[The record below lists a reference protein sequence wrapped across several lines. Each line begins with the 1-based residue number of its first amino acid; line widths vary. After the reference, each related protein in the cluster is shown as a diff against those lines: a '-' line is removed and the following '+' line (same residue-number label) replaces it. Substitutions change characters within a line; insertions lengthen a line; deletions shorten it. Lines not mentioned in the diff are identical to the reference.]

1 MGHHC
6 CTKQKVK
13 RGLWS
18 PEEDEKLIDHIIKH
32 GYNCWS
38 TVPKEAGFSLTLSLS
53 PLLTSVLFDLIS
65 DCIQMLELTFAGLQR
80 CGKSCRLRW
89 INYLRP
95 DLKRGSFSAEE
106 ERTIID
112 VHRILGNRWAQI
124 AKHLPG
130 RTDNEVKN
138 FWNSCI
144 KKKLIAQGLDPKTH
158 NLLASSR
165 SINTMNNNI
174 SDELSQFGYA
184 QSAHPAPFTISPPI
198 KGFDKTKQ
206 YTNSLDHC
214 SFNSSLPNVE
224 AILPPLLNSGTLP
237 LYDQTAEV
245 GAISMPNFQYPQENM
260 ISEHQ
265 LLMGFE
271 DQVINNSQAPIEFT
285 TNGVSSSSSLD
296 YTSMSSSSFGY
307 QPAASGFSCLG
318 DNAWDGGAMEA
329 LNLKQGHV
337 EHLGQGHQMDA
348 SYATALD
355 FDMLESAFLAAGA
368 EFCNGSSAAME
379 NLQWHC

>member
-32 GYNCWS
+32 GHNCWS
-38 TVPKEAGFSLTLSLS
+38 TVPKE
-53 PLLTSVLFDLIS
+53 
-65 DCIQMLELTFAGLQR
+65 AGLQR

-158 NLLASSR
+158 NLLTSSR
-165 SINTMNNNI
+165 SINTMNNI
-174 SDELSQFGYA
+174 SDEISQLGYA

-198 KGFDKTKQ
+198 KGFDKMKQ

-224 AILPPLLNSGTLP
+224 AILPPLINSGTLP
-237 LYDQTAEV
+237 LHDQTAAA
-245 GAISMPNFQYPQENM
+245 GAISVPDFQYQQENM
-260 ISEHQ
+260 IGDHQ
-265 LLMGFE
+265 LLMRFK
-271 DQVINNSQAPIEFT
+271 DQVINNSQAPIDFT
-285 TNGVSSSSSLD
+285 ANGGSSSSSLD
-296 YTSMSSSSFGY
+296 YTSMSSSSFGH
-307 QPAASGFSCLG
+307 QPASGFSCLG

-329 LNLKQGHV
+329 LNLKQGQV
-337 EHLGQGHQMDA
+337 EHHEQLGQGHQLLMDA
-348 SYATALD
+348 PYATTLD
-355 FDMLESAFLAAGA
+355 FDMLECAFLAAGA
-368 EFCNGSSAAME
+368 EFCNGTASME
-379 NLQWHC
+379 NLQWHS